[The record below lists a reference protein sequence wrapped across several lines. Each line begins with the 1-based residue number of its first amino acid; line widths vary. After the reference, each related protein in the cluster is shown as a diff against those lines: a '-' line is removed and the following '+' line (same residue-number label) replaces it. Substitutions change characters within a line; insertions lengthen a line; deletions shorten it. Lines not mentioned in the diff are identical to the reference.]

1 MLNPDSFKQGQGPRL
16 AFLSEPDPQ
25 TIAETLVAFANTEG
39 GIIVIGLDE
48 EGRKANSKIDQ
59 EAMQKAMKA
68 ADDLYNP
75 PVVVDKWEEVQ
86 VSLEDLLADAEA
98 DSDADTVAS
107 RPATQGKKADEKSG
121 ATVESSPAKADT
133 SAKSDP
139 APAKDESAAAKPDTA
154 AAKTAAKATA
164 EAKADAVPAEAG
176 TAESLTLAEEPAAE
190 QDKATDSAASTL
202 NGANGTESSSSPEA
216 EAVPATEADDE
227 SAKGQKA
234 LKLNGEVVAEA
245 VQASP
250 TTDTLLEAPQHSE
263 PITVF
268 AVRVPRSIELHAL
281 SDGRVLIRSGARNRP
296 LGGQEILRLASA
308 KSSGDFESEVVPGT
322 TRDDFSRKMIDEYL
336 AKRAERTKRP
346 YNGKVDDLLLEIGAI
361 TSEGKPTMCGILL
374 FTEYP
379 QQWLPQSSVVF
390 AKFVGTTPR
399 GESGLAGYTRREEL
413 TGPLPRLIEAAW
425 NLIWSEMAVSAVV
438 KGLEREEKT
447 EYPAFAVREAI
458 VNSICHRDYRLRG
471 RRIEL
476 RMYSDRLEVISPGGL
491 PGFITVENIKDE
503 HFSRN
508 PRVVNG
514 LFQWGYIEELGLG
527 IDRMIEVM
535 EQNGHQPPI
544 FDARPYSFAVTL
556 FNAREKPRQPEW
568 VRNTNHRQARALQ
581 YIREQGSITN
591 REYRSLCQGVS
602 AETLRLDLVDMVEK
616 GILIKVG
623 SKKGT
628 HYILK

>member
-1 MLNPDSFKQGQGPRL
+1 MADSELIKNGQGPRI
-16 AFLSEPDPQ
+16 AFLAKADAKS
-25 TIAETLVAFANTEG
+25 IAEILVAFANTEG
-39 GIIVIGLDE
+39 GTIVIGITEDKKPSGAKLD
-48 EGRKANSKIDQ
+48 GDVI
-59 EAMQKAMKA
+59 QKALRNAEEM
-68 ADDLYNP
+68 YNP
-75 PVVVDKWEEVQ
+75 TVVLDRWEEVQ
-86 VSLEDLLADAEA
+86 VVTPDEDDDEEDDDESAELDDSKSLTGNEFVGTKERVVQRELIPDNAPPKPLNPLDDVATSSIPSKD
-98 DSDADTVAS
+98 DDKPFIDPDKTVAS
-107 RPATQGKKADEKSG
+107 R
-121 ATVESSPAKADT
+121 ATVAQPVKIV
-133 SAKSDP
+133 KVQP
-139 APAKDESAAAKPDTA
+139 
-154 AAKTAAKATA
+154 
-164 EAKADAVPAEAG
+164 VPF
-176 TAESLTLAEEPAAE
+176 
-190 QDKATDSAASTL
+190 
-202 NGANGTESSSSPEA
+202 
-216 EAVPATEADDE
+216 
-227 SAKGQKA
+227 
-234 LKLNGEVVAEA
+234 
-245 VQASP
+245 
-250 TTDTLLEAPQHSE
+250 
-263 PITVF
+263 TVYT
-268 AVRVPRSIELHAL
+268 VRVPRSMELHAL
-281 SDGRVLIRSGARNRP
+281 ADGRVLIRSGAKNRP

-308 KSSGDFESEVVPGT
+308 KSTGDFESELVPGA

-336 AKRAERTKRP
+336 EKRAERSKRP
-346 YNGKVDDLLLEIGAI
+346 FNGKIDDLLQEIGAI
-361 TSEGKPTMCGILL
+361 NIDGKPTMMGILL

-413 TGPLPRLIEAAW
+413 TGPLSKLIESAW
-425 NLIWSEMAVSAVV
+425 HLIWSEMAVSAVV

-471 RRIEL
+471 RRIEI

-535 EQNGHQPPI
+535 EQAGHRPPS

-556 FNAREKPRQPEW
+556 YNSREKQRPPEW
-568 VRNTNHRQARALQ
+568 ARNTNYRQARALQ
-581 YIREQGSITN
+581 YIKEHGSITN
-591 REYRSLCQGVS
+591 REYRNLCQGIS
-602 AETLRLDLVDMVEK
+602 AETLRLDLVDMVDK
-616 GILIKVG
+616 GILMKVG

>member
-1 MLNPDSFKQGQGPRL
+1 MYNPDMIKEGQGPRI
-16 AFLSEPDPQ
+16 AFLQKPDPVA
-25 TIAETLVAFANTEG
+25 IAETMVAFANTEG
-39 GIIVIGLDE
+39 GTIVIGLNTD
-48 EGRKANSKIDQ
+48 GSQSKANIDGD
-59 EAMQKAMKA
+59 AMQRAMKQ

-75 PVVVDKWEEVQ
+75 PVVVDKWEEIQIDKANWDSSESTPHTDSKV
-86 VSLEDLLADAEA
+86 EDSDK
-98 DSDADTVAS
+98 DGTTNSDADV
-107 RPATQGKKADEKSG
+107 RPSETEK
-121 ATVESSPAKADT
+121 P
-133 SAKSDP
+133 
-139 APAKDESAAAKPDTA
+139 
-154 AAKTAAKATA
+154 
-164 EAKADAVPAEAG
+164 
-176 TAESLTLAEEPAAE
+176 EEPE
-190 QDKATDSAASTL
+190 
-202 NGANGTESSSSPEA
+202 EPEEIENNNSGSKTFTA
-216 EAVPATEADDE
+216 Y
-227 SAKGQKA
+227 
-234 LKLNGEVVAEA
+234 
-245 VQASP
+245 
-250 TTDTLLEAPQHSE
+250 
-263 PITVF
+263 

-281 SDGRVLIRSGARNRP
+281 SDGRVLIRSGENNRP

-308 KSSGDFESEVVPGT
+308 KSTGDFESEIVPGT
-322 TRDDFSRKMIDEYL
+322 SKDDFSRDMIEEYL

-346 YNGKVDDLLLEIGAI
+346 YNGKVDDLLHEIGAL
-361 TSEGKPTMCGILL
+361 TAEGKPTVSGILL
-374 FTEYP
+374 FSEYP

-413 TGPLPRLIEAAW
+413 TGPLSRLIESAW

-447 EYPAFAVREAI
+447 EYPQFAVREAI
-458 VNSICHRDYRLRG
+458 VNAICHRDYRLRG

-508 PRVVNG
+508 PRIVNG

-535 EQNGHQPPI
+535 VQAGHQPPI

-556 FNAREKPRQPEW
+556 FNERQKPKPPEW
-568 VRNTNHRQARALQ
+568 MRNTNHRQAKALQ
-581 YIREQGSITN
+581 YIKENGSITN
-591 REYRSLCQGVS
+591 REYRSLCDGVS